1 MIKLN
6 MDYEYQYTKEDLLK
20 TPQKYQMSPYVGINF
35 LISYK
40 NSRNN
45 ILKILNQK
53 DLEIQSLEEICEKF
67 DSNFSDVQLFTDNKK
82 DIFTKD
88 ILIQIVF
95 YLIKN
100 SNIKKIKKMLDIFI
114 KNFEIK
120 KQLFTRYDCNYKQ
133 SSENCSELINY
144 SLLSTI
150 SLLYYEKTLNLKYLN
165 VSLKLNDTLCSQI
178 KKISDPVEVFLLKYS
193 IEKELESISKLC
205 QRSEIKF

>member
-1 MIKLN
+1 
-6 MDYEYQYTKEDLLK
+6 MDYEYQYVKEDLLK
-20 TPQKYQMSPYVGINF
+20 TPQKYQMSPFFGINF

-40 NSRNN
+40 NSRND

-53 DLEIQSLEEICEKF
+53 GFEILNLEEICRKF
-67 DSNFSDVQLFTDNKK
+67 NSNINDVQLFRDDKK
-82 DIFTKD
+82 DIITKN
-88 ILIQIVF
+88 ILIQILF

-100 SNIKKIKKMLDIFI
+100 STIEKIKKVLDIFI
-114 KNFEIK
+114 KKFETK